1 VPMRERLERFAR
13 HACEKNCVLR
23 SLKVA
28 LFVGTVLAFINHYD
42 AILSGSLSSAGVV
55 QILVTYAVPYCVAT
69 FGSAS
74 QAMQMDASSARG
86 GGSSRAFSSAP
97 SFTGLSTAIGI
108 FNGA

>member
-1 VPMRERLERFAR
+1 MPMGERFRRFAK
-13 HACEKNCVLR
+13 HANEKTCVLR

-42 AILSGSLSSAGVV
+42 AIISGSLSTAGVV

-74 QAMQMDASSARG
+74 QAMQMDSDSAQTG
-86 GGSSRAFSSAP
+86 AISGVFGDPHSRAGHAV
-97 SFTGLSTAIGI
+97 L
-108 FNGA
+108 NGKVSEA

>member
-1 VPMRERLERFAR
+1 MPMRERLERFAR

-28 LFVGTVLAFINHYD
+28 LLVGTVLAFINHYD
-42 AILSGSLSSAGVV
+42 AIISGSLSTAGVV

-86 GGSSRAFSSAP
+86 GSSSRAFSSAP
-97 SFTGLSTAIGI
+97 NYASPSTAIGI
-108 FNGA
+108 IDGA

>member
-1 VPMRERLERFAR
+1 MRARLERFAR

-42 AILSGSLSSAGVV
+42 AIISGSLSTAGVV

-74 QAMQMDASSARG
+74 QAMQMDSDSARQEPSRESSATHVIALVPR
-86 GGSSRAFSSAP
+86 F
-97 SFTGLSTAIGI
+97 
-108 FNGA
+108 